1 MKNFY
6 RLVWAEIDLSAI
18 RHNIEYMRSL
28 LAPRTQIMAV
38 VKANGYGHGAYQ
50 VALTALDC
58 GVQRLGVALVE
69 EALELREKGIV
80 VPIHLLSEP
89 PWDSEEELLRYHLM
103 PTIYTYEAAKRI
115 SDYFWL
121 ENRICPVHVKID
133 TGMHRV
139 GMDPEEAEELILK
152 IMGLPGLKI
161 EGLMTHFAVADDP
174 TNPYTMDQFKK
185 FCRIIDA
192 LRRRKIIFRLN
203 HCANSAATINFK
215 ETHLD
220 MVRLGITLYGLNPS
234 PKTVVRGLKPALSLK
249 AKVSF
254 IKELE
259 EGERISYGLTYRTD
273 RKSLIA
279 TIPIGYGDGYSR
291 LLSNRALVLIKGK
304 RAPVVGRVTMDQI
317 MVDVTDIEEVEVG
330 AEAVLIGH
338 QGKESISADE
348 LAELVGTINYEI
360 VCMIGQRVPR
370 VYVSS
375 ELQA

>member
-1 MKNFY
+1 
-6 RLVWAEIDLSAI
+6 
-18 RHNIEYMRSL
+18 
-28 LAPRTQIMAV
+28 
-38 VKANGYGHGAYQ
+38 
-50 VALTALDC
+50 
-58 GVQRLGVALVE
+58 
-69 EALELREKGIV
+69 
-80 VPIHLLSEP
+80 
-89 PWDSEEELLRYHLM
+89 
-103 PTIYTYEAAKRI
+103 
-115 SDYFWL
+115 
-121 ENRICPVHVKID
+121 
-133 TGMHRV
+133 
-139 GMDPEEAEELILK
+139 MDPEEAEELILK